1 MAAQVKRLQQKR
13 CPGVVSQKIS
23 RSPGGIAR
31 WSQDQQAP
39 VELSDAGG
47 YHHHMRCFSLFIAM
61 LIGTASPLTAATVQ
75 AVPADA
81 FVDSIGVNIHAHYQG
96 TVYDHDVNLK
106 AALVK
111 LGVRHVR
118 DGLVDSQW
126 PTYFARLNDLGR
138 AGIKATLIT
147 GVPVDRV
154 LPVAGQL
161 RDAIEAFEGPN
172 EVNLNNWTP
181 ERAAQYQKDLWTTVR
196 ADATWAQQPILCLS
210 VTDYAYGA
218 KLGDLSAYCDFGN
231 IHPYAGGWEPE
242 NRHDWMKA
250 DLPTAF
256 TGARAFS
263 GTKPLMITEIGYTT
277 HLAKSGHV
285 AVTPEVAGIYL
296 PRVLLTTFAHQV
308 RRTFLYELF
317 DLHGN
322 PQEPEDNFG
331 LVGKDGVTFKPA
343 GTAMANLIRVLAD
356 PGPAFTPGTLDIT
369 LSETGARSTLFQ
381 KRDGTH
387 VLALWLPTNMWDQS
401 RPYGQKQVEDPADKP
416 CTITFAKAPKRL
428 TVISGLDTTLK
439 ETDAPA
445 TLPLAL
451 TISERVTLV
460 RITH

>member
-1 MAAQVKRLQQKR
+1 MNCGSNSAGL
-13 CPGVVSQKIS
+13 
-23 RSPGGIAR
+23 
-31 WSQDQQAP
+31 WSQDQQTP

-47 YHHHMRCFSLFIAM
+47 YDQPMRFYSFLTAM
-61 LIGTASPLTAATVQ
+61 LIGTANQLTAATVQ
-75 AVPADA
+75 AVSADA

-118 DGLVDSQW
+118 DGLVDSKW
-126 PTYFARLNDLGR
+126 PTYFSRLNDLGR
-138 AGIKATLIT
+138 AGIKSTLIT
-147 GVPVDRV
+147 GIPVDRV
-154 LPVAGQL
+154 VPVAAQL
-161 RDAIEAFEGPN
+161 RDSIEAFEGPN

-181 ERAAQYQKDLWTTVR
+181 ERAAQYQKDLWSTVR
-196 ADATWAQQPILCLS
+196 ADATWAQHPILCLS

-218 KLGDLSAYCDFGN
+218 KLGDLSASCDFGN

-242 NRHDWMKA
+242 NRHEWMKS
-250 DLPTAF
+250 DLQTAF

-263 GTKPLMITEIGYTT
+263 GAKPLMITEIGYTT

-285 AVTPEVAGIYL
+285 AVTPEIAGIYL
-296 PRVLLTTFAHQV
+296 PRIVLTTFSRQV

-331 LVGKDGVTFKPA
+331 LVAKDGVTFKPA

-356 PGPAFTPGTLDIT
+356 PGPAFAVGTLDVT
-369 LSETGARSTLFQ
+369 LSEAAARSMLFQ
-381 KRDGTH
+381 KRDGTQW
-387 VLALWLPTNMWDQS
+387 LAVWLPTSMWDQS

-416 CTITFAKAPKRL
+416 CTVIFAKAPKRL
-428 TVISGLDTTLK
+428 TVISGLDSIMK

-445 TLPLAL
+445 ALPLSL
-451 TISERVTLV
+451 RISERVTIV
-460 RITH
+460 RIEP